1 MVARQ
6 VSAKTERLLVV
17 DARHLIIDGIDP
29 LERRHES
36 AAQAECKQAMSKPVT
51 FKDPARRRDR
61 RRIDAR
67 CAETDLA
74 CAHRDREAS
83 AFSHRDRPRR
93 RARSKLRTGDHPAR
107 WKGHLSLLLPK
118 PREVTGQ
125 ALTMLVRGMRPG
137 ITVHGFRSNFRDWV
151 AEKTSYA
158 NELAEMAL
166 GHAIGDAV
174 EAAYRRGDM
183 FERRRQLMDDWA
195 TGCTSR

>member
-1 MVARQ
+1 MLDVLRPIWYAR
-6 VSAKTERLLVV
+6 TETATRVRSRIETV
-17 DARHLIIDGIDP
+17 RDA
-29 LERRHES
+29 
-36 AAQAECKQAMSKPVT
+36 
-51 FKDPARRRDR
+51 AR
-61 RRIDAR
+61 A
-67 CAETDLA
+67 
-74 CAHRDREAS
+74 
-83 AFSHRDRPRR
+83 
-93 RARSKLRTGDHPAR
+93 SKLRTGDHPAR

-137 ITVHGFRSNFRDWV
+137 ITVHGFQSNFRDWV